1 MLDRRGSRV
10 MKWVVLAAAVM
21 AFALLASAGVF
32 DDLFAGLG
40 RAIEDLL
47 HDLNHQ

>member
-10 MKWVVLAAAVM
+10 IKWVGLAAGVLV
-21 AFALLASAGVF
+21 FALLASLGVF

-40 RAIEDLL
+40 GAIQDLL

>member
-1 MLDRRGSRV
+1 
-10 MKWVVLAAAVM
+10 MKWVVLAAVVLVL
-21 AFALLASAGVF
+21 ALLASAGVF

-40 RAIEDLL
+40 PAIEDLL

>member
-1 MLDRRGSRV
+1 MLDRSGSRM
-10 MKWVVLAAAVM
+10 MKWVVLAAVALV
-21 AFALLASAGVF
+21 FALLASAGVF

-40 RAIEDLL
+40 GAIEDLL

>member
-1 MLDRRGSRV
+1 MLDRRSSGV
-10 MKWVVLAAAVM
+10 MKWVVLASALLV
-21 AFALLASAGVF
+21 FALLTSAGVF

-40 RAIEDLL
+40 PAIEDLL